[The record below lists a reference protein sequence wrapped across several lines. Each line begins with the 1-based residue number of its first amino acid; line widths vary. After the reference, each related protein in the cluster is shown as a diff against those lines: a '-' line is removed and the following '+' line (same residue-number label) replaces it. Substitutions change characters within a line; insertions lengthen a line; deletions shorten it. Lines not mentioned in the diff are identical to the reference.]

1 MGVLEQLEQPDFRPS
16 RLDRCLLEYIREHAA
31 EVPHTAIAR
40 LAEQSG
46 VGEATITRFARKMG
60 YSGLQAF
67 KLALAEELT
76 ESTKR
81 YIINSDISP
90 TESSLVTGRKLL
102 DANIGTLEKT
112 LESLPENCIER
123 CADCMLEAQ
132 RLFFIGLGNSGFVAM
147 DSAYK
152 FYRIGLDSRAM
163 DDSHTMLIMASL
175 AQPGDVVVAVSHSGA
190 SEEVRKA
197 LQLAKQNGA
206 GAIAVT
212 SDKASSIGRL
222 ADIHITYEAKES
234 VLETGSITSKLAQ
247 FFIMDLIYT
256 QIVKAS
262 PGRAAENKKKTAE
275 ATALLRKPEK
285 YQRS

>member
-16 RLDRCLLEYIREHAA
+16 RLDRCLLQYIREHAA

-46 VGEATITRFARKMG
+46 VGEATITRFTRKMG

-112 LESLPENCIER
+112 LASLPEDCIER
-123 CADCMLEAQ
+123 CADCMLEAR

-152 FYRIGLDSRAM
+152 FYRIGLDSRAI
-163 DDSHTMLIMASL
+163 DDSHTMMIMASL
-175 AQPGDVVVAVSHSGA
+175 AQKGDVVVAVSHSGA
-190 SEEVRKA
+190 SEEVCRA
-197 LQLAKQNGA
+197 IQLAKQNGA
-206 GAIAVT
+206 RAIAVT
-212 SDKASSIGRL
+212 SDEAGRIGCL
-222 ADIHITYEAKES
+222 ADIQITYEAKES
-234 VLETGSITSKLAQ
+234 VLETGSITTKLAQ

-256 QIVKAS
+256 QIVKAI

-275 ATALLRKPEK
+275 ATALLHK
-285 YQRS
+285 